1 MGAPKGLTLPLWLL
15 ALTWALTTGCL
26 PTRSPVLRH
35 YFVPPAAKSPEPRLV
50 APEPSELEA
59 TLPSSALPMPLE
71 VLADAMAR
79 EESLEEIL
87 RAAEA
92 HFQAGRRFYQE
103 GDPAQA
109 RTRFDQAVDVLLAA
123 PARMPSRER
132 LEKKLE
138 ELVEAIHRL
147 DLEGLGAG
155 DTAPDAVFQ
164 KAPLEEIPQLTF
176 AVDAA
181 LKNKVLEE
189 VRATVSQLPLEVTD
203 AVLSY
208 VQYFS
213 STRGL
218 RMVAAGLKRA
228 GRYRPLIQRILDE
241 EGLPQELIHVAQAE
255 SGFQPRAVSRKRAAG
270 MWQFVRE
277 RGRQYGL
284 IQTAYFDERFD
295 PEKATRAAARH
306 LRDLYHRFGDW
317 YLAMAAYNGGPGLV
331 ERAVERT
338 GYADFWELRRRNVLP
353 KETANY
359 VPIILAM
366 TIVSKNAKEYGLD
379 DIGVDPPVEYETV
392 EIAAATHLPL
402 IADLSQTTVAQLRDL
417 NPALLKNIAPAGY
430 GLRVPKGTGAVLSAA
445 LQAVPVERRTAWRAH
460 RLREG
465 ETLAAVAQRYRASP
479 SAILAANR
487 GVSDGLEAGD
497 LLVIPAVAASVKTA
511 VKRRPVAKHPVRR
524 ASVSPPGLTQRAS
537 N

>member
-1 MGAPKGLTLPLWLL
+1 
-15 ALTWALTTGCL
+15 
-26 PTRSPVLRH
+26 
-35 YFVPPAAKSPEPRLV
+35 LV
-50 APEPSELEA
+50 APEPPELEEA
-59 TLPSSALPMPLE
+59 VSGSALPLPLE
-71 VLADAMAR
+71 VLADGLAH
-79 EESLEEIL
+79 EERLDDL
-87 RAAEA
+87 VRQAEA
-92 HFQAGRRFYQE
+92 HYQAGWRFYQE
-103 GDPAQA
+103 GDTAQA
-109 RTRFDQAVDVLLAA
+109 RTRFDQAVDVLLAP
-123 PARMPSRER
+123 PARLPNRER

-138 ELVEAIHRL
+138 ELVEAIYRL

-155 DTAPDAVFQ
+155 DATPDPLFQ
-164 KAPLEEIPQLTF
+164 KTPLEEIPQLTF
-176 AVDAA
+176 SVDPA
-181 LKNKVLEE
+181 LRNKVLEE

-218 RMVAAGLKRA
+218 RIVRAGLERA

-270 MWQFVRE
+270 MWQFVRD

-284 IQTAYFDERFD
+284 TQTAYFDERLD

-306 LRDLYHRFGDW
+306 LRDLYHHFGDW
-317 YLAMAAYNGGPGLV
+317 YLAMAAYNGGPGLI

-338 GYADFWELRRRNVLP
+338 GHADFWELRRRNVLP

-379 DIGVDPPVEYETV
+379 DIEVEPPLEYETV
-392 EIAAATHLPL
+392 EIEAATHLPL
-402 IADLSQTTVAQLRDL
+402 LGDLSQTTVAQLRDL

-445 LQAVPVERRTAWRAH
+445 LQTVPVERRTSWRAH

-497 LLVIPAVAASVKTA
+497 LLVIPAAASSVERTL
-511 VKRRPVAKHPVRR
+511 KRRPVARRPVRR
-524 ASVSPPGLTQRAS
+524 ASASPPVLTQRAS